1 MIRYFLSV
9 AVAAFAAGP
18 LLAQAKEPKKVERP
32 TPTAANVAYG
42 EHPRQKFDFWQ
53 AKSDKPTPLV
63 LLIHGGGWVNG
74 DKSTYGTGAIKPFL
88 DAGISVASVNYR
100 FIQHAMEEKVSPPVK
115 APLHDAA
122 RALQTAQEHAHFLRR
137 LHVATRLGD
146 VHALHPR
153 GLRTGRVACIGQGAT
168 EQLPCRRIDRIEA
181 DRRAQFRRRGRCI
194 PGSKQRIAEREAQ
207 QCTITR
213 TTELGTQAFD
223 VRAAVHATACAS
235 HG

>member
-1 MIRYFLSV
+1 MIRYFLSL

-115 APLHDAA
+115 APLHDA
-122 RALQTAQEHAHFLRR
+122 
-137 LHVATRLGD
+137 
-146 VHALHPR
+146 
-153 GLRTGRVACIGQGAT
+153 
-168 EQLPCRRIDRIEA
+168 
-181 DRRAQFRRRGRCI
+181 
-194 PGSKQRIAEREAQ
+194 
-207 QCTITR
+207 
-213 TTELGTQAFD
+213 
-223 VRAAVHATACAS
+223 
-235 HG
+235 